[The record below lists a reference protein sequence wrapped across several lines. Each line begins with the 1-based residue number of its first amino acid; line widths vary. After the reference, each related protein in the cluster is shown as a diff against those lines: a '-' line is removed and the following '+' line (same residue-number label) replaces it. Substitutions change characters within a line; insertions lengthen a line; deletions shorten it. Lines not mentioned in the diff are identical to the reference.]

1 MATTVRV
8 TPEQLSSTADQI
20 QQIQT
25 EINNLTSGM
34 TDDVSAMSSVWTGE
48 AAQAFQQK
56 FHSLQD
62 DMNTMSRMIGEH
74 VTDLKEMASSYAQ
87 AESSAESL
95 ISGLASDVI
104 S

>member
-1 MATTVRV
+1 
-8 TPEQLSSTADQI
+8 
-20 QQIQT
+20 
-25 EINNLTSGM
+25 
-34 TDDVSAMSSVWTGE
+34 
-48 AAQAFQQK
+48 
-56 FHSLQD
+56 
-62 DMNTMSRMIGEH
+62 MNTMSRMIGEH